1 MKKNASKND
10 LLIMY
15 GWQISSG
22 SRIRVV
28 ISIILPGLTRART
41 WTSRGHL
48 TNFFGIFF
56 FCFFKLHS
64 KMGFWTSFDYI
75 LSAQFVLSFVDWSI
89 HFGSAQGAL
98 KSGFTPWVALISTV
112 FTNICTQV
120 SLFTGLK
127 SKLLTWIVG
136 LWQNFIGFL
145 FSPSFGRSK
154 MEAN

>member
-1 MKKNASKND
+1 MTYSSCTGGKFRPEAESAS
-10 LLIMY
+10 
-15 GWQISSG
+15 SSL
-22 SRIRVV
+22 S
-28 ISIILPGLTRART
+28 SCPDWPGLGLELREAIWRIF
-41 WTSRGHL
+41 L
-48 TNFFGIFF
+48 VYFF